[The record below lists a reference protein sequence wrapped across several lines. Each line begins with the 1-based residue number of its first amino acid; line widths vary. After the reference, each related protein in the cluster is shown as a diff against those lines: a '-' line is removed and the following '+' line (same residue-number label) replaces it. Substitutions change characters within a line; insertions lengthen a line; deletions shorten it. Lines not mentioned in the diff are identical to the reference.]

1 MGTPPAKLLLHDV
14 SPWMMAGL
22 LYAGAGTGLW
32 LYRRLIRAPAV
43 RLRRREALWLTGA
56 VLAGGLCGTV
66 PGPAVLGLTGMSA
79 SGASRLLNAEG
90 ALLRCW
96 SGSFSG
102 RVLID
107 ASHLVCQ
114 RC

>member
-32 LYRRLIRAPAV
+32 AYRRLIRAPAV

-56 VLAGGLCGTV
+56 VLAGGLCGHS
-66 PGPAVLGLTGMSA
+66 PGSCCVGANGHERLRSVTAAERRRRVYCAAGLVHF
-79 SGASRLLNAEG
+79 RAE
-90 ALLRCW
+90 
-96 SGSFSG
+96 F
-102 RVLID
+102 
-107 ASHLVCQ
+107 
-114 RC
+114 